1 MCWRRP
7 IAVVVLI
14 ACVLGL
20 AILSGCSTAPRDSG
34 IRGTV
39 TIGPVSPV
47 ARPGEAGTRPY
58 EAALLISR
66 PGERDVTVSSGADGR
81 FQVPLAPGT
90 YTILSARSASTPPTL
105 KPVTVTVEP
114 HAFSSVTVEF
124 DSTLR

>member
-1 MCWRRP
+1 MRGRRLV
-7 IAVVVLI
+7 AVVALI
-14 ACVLGL
+14 ACAFGV
-20 AILSGCSTAPRDSG
+20 AISAGCSTAPRDSG

-47 ARPGEAGTRPY
+47 ARQGETGTRSY
-58 EAALLISR
+58 EAALVISR
-66 PGERDVTVSSGADGR
+66 PGERDVAVRSGTDGR

-90 YTILSARSASTPPTL
+90 YTVLSARSASTPPTL

-124 DSTLR
+124 DSGIR